1 MNNTLQNINQNN
13 LQGGDNKFEIF
24 NYNNLGSVRVQMD
37 NQGNPWFCLLDVCN
51 ILNLTTPSRVAER
64 LFGDGVS
71 LTHDVD
77 SLGRRQDLMFINE
90 PNLYKLIMASRKPEA
105 EAFQRWVCYDV
116 IPSIRKTGSYN
127 VNEPKLSFTD
137 FMIKLSGQV
146 DQNVSD
152 IKNLF
157 TTTDRH
163 TQAINNNTQAID
175 VNTQCINILNE
186 KVEIISNESY
196 LTINAF
202 ATFKN
207 VPLTLDLAQ
216 RLGQIATRTCNE
228 RGIFV
233 APVKHP
239 IWGSVNMYPI
249 AILDEVFRNN
259 VAFLNQ

>member
-24 NYNNLGSVRVQMD
+24 NYNNLGSVRIQID
-37 NQGNPWFCLLDVCN
+37 DQGNPWFCLLDVCN
-51 ILNLTTPSRVAER
+51 ILGLSNPTKVIER
-64 LFGDGVS
+64 LFDPYLTSIQVGVQTGFKADGTPAIQYVS
-71 LTHDVD
+71 MT
-77 SLGRRQDLMFINE
+77 FINE
-90 PNLYKLIMASRKPEA
+90 ANLYKLIMGSRKPEA
-105 EAFQRWVCYDV
+105 EAFQKWICFEV

-157 TTTDRH
+157 TTADRH
-163 TQAINNNTQAID
+163 D
-175 VNTQCINILNE
+175 QCINILNE

-207 VPLTLDLAQ
+207 VPLTLELAQ

-239 IWGSVNMYPI
+239 VWGSVNMYPL
-249 AILDEVFRNN
+249 AILDEIFSNN

>member
-1 MNNTLQNINQNN
+1 MDDNTLAVNQNN
-13 LQGGDNKFEIF
+13 FQGGDNKFEIF
-24 NYNNLGSVRVQMD
+24 NYNNLGSVRVQID
-37 NQGNPWFCLLDVCN
+37 NQGNPWFCLSDICS

-64 LFGDGVS
+64 LFSEGMS
-71 LTHDVD
+71 LTHT
-77 SLGRRQDLMFINE
+77 LTNGGTQQLLFINE
-90 PNLYKLIMASRKPEA
+90 ANLYKLIMSSRKPEA
-105 EAFQRWVCYDV
+105 EAFQKWVCYEV

-137 FMIKLSGQV
+137 FMIKLAGQV
-146 DQNVSD
+146 DQNVAD

-157 TTTDRH
+157 TTTDRN
-163 TQAINNNTQAID
+163 TQAIN

-186 KVEIISNESY
+186 KVEIMSNDSY

-207 VPLTLDLAQ
+207 VPLTLELAQ

-239 IWGSVNMYPI
+239 VWGSVNMYPL
-249 AILDEVFRNN
+249 AILDEVFSNN

>member
-1 MNNTLQNINQNN
+1 MENTLQNVNQNN
-13 LQGGDNKFEIF
+13 LQGGDKFQIF
-24 NYNNLGSVRVQMD
+24 SNDQLGSVRVQMD
-37 NQGNPWFCLLDVCN
+37 GQGNPWFCLLDVCN

-105 EAFQRWVCYDV
+105 EAFQRWICYDV
-116 IPSIRKTGSYN
+116 IPSIRKTGNYN
-127 VNEPKLSFTD
+127 SQNNLTFKD
-137 FMIKLSGQV
+137 FMFKLAGQV

-157 TTTDRH
+157 TTADRH

-202 ATFKN
+202 VTFKN
-207 VPLTLDLAQ
+207 VPLTLELAQ

-239 IWGSVNMYPI
+239 VWGSVNMYPL

>member
-1 MNNTLQNINQNN
+1 MNNPIIVDQNN
-13 LQGGDNKFEIF
+13 LQGGDKFEIF

-37 NQGNPWFCLLDVCN
+37 DQGNPWFCLSDVCN
-51 ILNLTTPSRVAER
+51 ILDIQNPHRASER
-64 LFGDGVS
+64 LFDPYVTSITVGVQTGLKADGTPAIQYIS
-71 LTHDVD
+71 MT
-77 SLGRRQDLMFINE
+77 FINE
-90 PNLYKLIMASRKPEA
+90 ANLYKLIMGSRKPEA
-105 EAFQRWVCYDV
+105 EAFQKWICFEV

-127 VNEPKLSFTD
+127 MNEPKLSFTD
-137 FMIKLSGQV
+137 FMIKLAGQV

-157 TTTDRH
+157 TTADRH
-163 TQAINNNTQAID
+163 TQAID

-239 IWGSVNMYPI
+239 VWGSVNMYPLT
-249 AILDEVFRNN
+249 ILDEVFSNN

>member
-1 MNNTLQNINQNN
+1 METTLAVNQNN

-24 NYNNLGSVRVQMD
+24 NYNNLGSVRVLMD
-37 NQGNPWFCLLDVCN
+37 NQGNPWFCLLDVC
-51 ILNLTTPSRVAER
+51 IVLGLTNVTKVSDR
-64 LFGDGVS
+64 LFPEG
-71 LTHDVD
+71 LTSIQVL
-77 SLGRRQDLMFINE
+77 SNGGPQSTLFVNE
-90 PNLYKLIMASRKPEA
+90 PNLYKVIMGSRKPEA
-105 EAFQRWVCYDV
+105 QEFQKWICFEV
-116 IPSIRKTGSYN
+116 IPSIRKTGSYS
-127 VNEPKLSFTD
+127 VNEPELSFTD
-137 FMIKLSGQV
+137 FMFKLAGQV

-152 IKNLF
+152 IKTLF
-157 TTTDRH
+157 ESVDR
-163 TQAINNNTQAID
+163 
-175 VNTQCINILNE
+175 NTQCINILNE

-207 VPLTLDLAQ
+207 VPLTLELAQ

-239 IWGSVNMYPI
+239 VWGSVNMYPL
-249 AILDEVFRNN
+249 AILDEVFSNN

>member
-1 MNNTLQNINQNN
+1 MDNTLQNINQNN

-24 NYNNLGSVRVQMD
+24 NYNNLGSVRVQID
-37 NQGNPWFCLLDVCN
+37 NQGNPWFCLLDVC
-51 ILNLTTPSRVAER
+51 IVLGLTNVTKVSDR
-64 LFGDGVS
+64 LFPEG
-71 LTHDVD
+71 LTSIQVL
-77 SLGRRQDLMFINE
+77 SNGGPQSTLFVNE
-90 PNLYKLIMASRKPEA
+90 PNLYKVIMGSRKPEA
-105 EAFQRWVCYDV
+105 QEFQKWICFEV
-116 IPSIRKTGSYN
+116 IPSIRQTGSYN
-127 VNEPKLSFTD
+127 VNEPEISFTN
-137 FMIKLSGQV
+137 FMFKLAGQV

-157 TTTDRH
+157 TTADRH

-196 LTINAF
+196 LTINGF

-207 VPLTLDLAQ
+207 VPLTLELAQ

-239 IWGSVNMYPI
+239 IWGSVNMYPL

>member
-1 MNNTLQNINQNN
+1 METTLAVNQNN

-24 NYNNLGSVRVQMD
+24 NYNNLGSVRVLMD
-37 NQGNPWFCLLDVCN
+37 NQGNPWFCLLDVC
-51 ILNLTTPSRVAER
+51 IVLGLTNVTKVSDR
-64 LFGDGVS
+64 LFPEG
-71 LTHDVD
+71 LTSIQVL
-77 SLGRRQDLMFINE
+77 SNGGPQSTLFVNE
-90 PNLYKLIMASRKPEA
+90 PNLYKVIMGSRKPEA
-105 EAFQRWVCYDV
+105 QEFQKWICFEV
-116 IPSIRKTGSYN
+116 IPSIRKTGSYS
-127 VNEPKLSFTD
+127 VNEPELSFTD
-137 FMIKLSGQV
+137 FMFKLAGQV

-152 IKNLF
+152 IKTLF
-157 TTTDRH
+157 GSVDR
-163 TQAINNNTQAID
+163 
-175 VNTQCINILNE
+175 NTQCINILNE

-207 VPLTLDLAQ
+207 VPLTLELAQ

-239 IWGSVNMYPI
+239 VWGSVNMYPL
-249 AILDEVFRNN
+249 AILDEVFSNN

>member
-1 MNNTLQNINQNN
+1 MNNPIIVDQNN

-24 NYNNLGSVRVQMD
+24 NYNNLGSVRVQID
-37 NQGNPWFCLLDVCN
+37 NQGNPWFCLSDVCG
-51 ILNLTTPSRVAER
+51 ILGITTVNHVKDR
-64 LFGDGVS
+64 LFGDGVYLIHS
-71 LTHDVD
+71 VD
-77 SLGRRQDLMFINE
+77 SLGRRQEILFINE
-90 PNLYKLIMASRKPEA
+90 PNLYKAIMGSRKPEA
-105 EAFQRWVCYDV
+105 EAFQKWICYEV
-116 IPSIRKTGSYN
+116 IPSIRKTGSYS
-127 VNEPKLSFTD
+127 VNEPEISFTN
-137 FMIKLSGQV
+137 FMFKLAGQV

-157 TTTDRH
+157 TTTER
-163 TQAINNNTQAID
+163 
-175 VNTQCINILNE
+175 NTQCINILNE

-239 IWGSVNMYPI
+239 VWGSVNMYPLT
-249 AILDEVFRNN
+249 ILDEVFSNN

>member
-1 MNNTLQNINQNN
+1 MNNPIIVDQNN
-13 LQGGDNKFEIF
+13 LQGGDKKFEIF
-24 NYNNLGSVRVQMD
+24 NYNNLGSVRVQID
-37 NQGNPWFCLLDVCN
+37 NQGNPWFCLLDVC
-51 ILNLTTPSRVAER
+51 IVLGLTNVTKVSDR
-64 LFGDGVS
+64 LFPEG
-71 LTHDVD
+71 LTSIQVL
-77 SLGRRQDLMFINE
+77 SNGGPQSTLFVNE
-90 PNLYKLIMASRKPEA
+90 PNLYKVIMGSRKPEA
-105 EAFQRWVCYDV
+105 QEFQKWICFEV

-127 VNEPKLSFTD
+127 VNEPEISFTN
-137 FMIKLSGQV
+137 FMFKLAGQV

-152 IKNLF
+152 IKSLF
-157 TTTDRH
+157 STTDR
-163 TQAINNNTQAID
+163 
-175 VNTQCINILNE
+175 NTQCINILNE

-239 IWGSVNMYPI
+239 VWGSVNMYPLT
-249 AILDEVFRNN
+249 ILDEVFSNN

>member
-1 MNNTLQNINQNN
+1 M
-13 LQGGDNKFEIF
+13 
-24 NYNNLGSVRVQMD
+24 
-37 NQGNPWFCLLDVCN
+37 
-51 ILNLTTPSRVAER
+51 
-64 LFGDGVS
+64 
-71 LTHDVD
+71 
-77 SLGRRQDLMFINE
+77 
-90 PNLYKLIMASRKPEA
+90 
-105 EAFQRWVCYDV
+105 
-116 IPSIRKTGSYN
+116 
-127 VNEPKLSFTD
+127 NEPKLSFTD
-137 FMIKLSGQV
+137 FMIKLSAQV

-157 TTTDRH
+157 TTTDR
-163 TQAINNNTQAID
+163 
-175 VNTQCINILNE
+175 NTQCINILNE

-239 IWGSVNMYPI
+239 VWGSVNMYPLT
-249 AILDEVFRNN
+249 ILDEVFSNN

>member
-1 MNNTLQNINQNN
+1 MDNTLQNINQNN

-24 NYNNLGSVRVQMD
+24 NYNNLGSVRVQID
-37 NQGNPWFCLLDVCN
+37 NQGNPWFCLLDVC
-51 ILNLTTPSRVAER
+51 IVLGLTNVTKVSDR
-64 LFGDGVS
+64 LFPEG
-71 LTHDVD
+71 LTSIQVL
-77 SLGRRQDLMFINE
+77 SNGGPQSTLFVNE
-90 PNLYKLIMASRKPEA
+90 PNLYKVIMGSRKPEA
-105 EAFQRWVCYDV
+105 QEFQKWICFEV

-127 VNEPKLSFTD
+127 MNEPKLSFTD
-137 FMIKLSGQV
+137 FMFKLAGQV
-146 DQNVSD
+146 DENVSN
-152 IKNLF
+152 IKTLF
-157 TTTDRH
+157 GNVDR
-163 TQAINNNTQAID
+163 
-175 VNTQCINILNE
+175 NTQCINILNE

-239 IWGSVNMYPI
+239 IWGSVNMYPLTV
-249 AILDEVFRNN
+249 LDEVFRNN

>member
-1 MNNTLQNINQNN
+1 MNNALQNINQNN

-116 IPSIRKTGSYN
+116 IPSIRKTGNYN
-127 VNEPKLSFTD
+127 SQNNLTFKD
-137 FMIKLSGQV
+137 FMFKLAGQV

-157 TTTDRH
+157 SITDR
-163 TQAINNNTQAID
+163 
-175 VNTQCINILNE
+175 NTQCINILNE

-239 IWGSVNMYPI
+239 VWGSVNMYPLT
-249 AILDEVFRNN
+249 ILDEVFSNN

>member
-1 MNNTLQNINQNN
+1 MNNTLQETNQNN
-13 LQGGDNKFEIF
+13 LQGGDKFEIF

-64 LFGDGVS
+64 LFEDGVS

-77 SLGRRQDLMFINE
+77 LLGRRQELMFINE

-105 EAFQRWVCYDV
+105 EAFQRWICYEV

-127 VNEPKLSFTD
+127 VDTPKLSFTD
-137 FMIKLSGQV
+137 FMIKLAGQV

-157 TTTDRH
+157 TTVDRH

-186 KVEIISNESY
+186 KVEIMSNDSY

-207 VPLTLDLAQ
+207 VPLTLELAQ

-239 IWGSVNMYPI
+239 VWGSVNMYPL
-249 AILDEVFRNN
+249 AVLDEVFSNN

>member
-1 MNNTLQNINQNN
+1 
-13 LQGGDNKFEIF
+13 
-24 NYNNLGSVRVQMD
+24 
-37 NQGNPWFCLLDVCN
+37 
-51 ILNLTTPSRVAER
+51 
-64 LFGDGVS
+64 
-71 LTHDVD
+71 
-77 SLGRRQDLMFINE
+77 MF
-90 PNLYKLIMASRKPEA
+90 KLA
-105 EAFQRWVCYDV
+105 
-116 IPSIRKTGSYN
+116 
-127 VNEPKLSFTD
+127 
-137 FMIKLSGQV
+137 GQV

-157 TTTDRH
+157 TTADRH

-196 LTINAF
+196 LTINGF

-239 IWGSVNMYPI
+239 VWGSVNMYPL